1 MTIGKRIKEVR
12 KISKLTQTDFGK
24 KVKVSG
30 AAVSMIESGINEPS
44 DQTIS
49 LICREFGVREEW
61 LRTGDGSMKE
71 EKPRDI
77 ALAEEL
83 DKVITAGSEDF
94 RKRLIAWL
102 IRMPPERWKALEEIT
117 LDLLRDV
124 RNLSDTL
131 DSTPPNPKN
140 VHDWTPD
147 EVIAEATRQVR
158 AEESDREKE
167 TGESSTGFP
176 NASGA
181 ATA

>member
-49 LICREFGVREEW
+49 LICREFGIREEW
-61 LRTGDGSMKE
+61 LRTGDGSMKV
-71 EKPRDI
+71 EKPRDEI
-77 ALAEEL
+77 LAAEL

-131 DSTPPNPKN
+131 DSAPLEQKN
-140 VHDWTPD
+140 VHDWTD
-147 EVIAEATRQVR
+147 AEMHAELQRQLD
-158 AEESDREKE
+158 AEKE
-167 TGESSTGFP
+167 ETDEPSTSFSGS
-176 NASGA
+176 SGA